1 MCSAP
6 ASAPRHVVRDFAT
19 AKVGRWQGV
28 QGLPRF
34 PQKLSVAHATNF
46 SGPSC
51 GNSGHPPLQALPLA
65 SLSLAV
71 SKPRNI
77 PRSDKRRN
85 EHLITHHPMNATIQ
99 PLSSQSAPAAA
110 LSTRPIAHQSKTP
123 HTRSAHSS
131 TINIQERVAAAEK
144 AIKNKFLLL
153 VDILRVDI
161 ENGQLSI
168 IFRDILK
175 NRIIEASS
183 TDWRHLTFYD
193 CENRKP
199 LKLK

>member
-1 MCSAP
+1 
-6 ASAPRHVVRDFAT
+6 
-19 AKVGRWQGV
+19 
-28 QGLPRF
+28 
-34 PQKLSVAHATNF
+34 
-46 SGPSC
+46 
-51 GNSGHPPLQALPLA
+51 
-65 SLSLAV
+65 
-71 SKPRNI
+71 
-77 PRSDKRRN
+77 
-85 EHLITHHPMNATIQ
+85 MNATTQ

-110 LSTRPIAHQSKTP
+110 LSTRPIAHQGRTP
-123 HTRSAHSS
+123 HTRSALSS

-175 NRIIEASS
+175 DRIVEASS
-183 TDWRHLTFYD
+183 TDWKHLTFFD

-199 LKLK
+199 IYVK